1 MEKGERGQGGNEEE
15 SGDRREDE
23 IELELLKN
31 HYHKGQCRLLLIVT
45 VCNWCL
51 LHHTHF

>member
-23 IELELLKN
+23 IELESQVIEKSLP
-31 HYHKGQCRLLLIVT
+31 
-45 VCNWCL
+45 
-51 LHHTHF
+51 